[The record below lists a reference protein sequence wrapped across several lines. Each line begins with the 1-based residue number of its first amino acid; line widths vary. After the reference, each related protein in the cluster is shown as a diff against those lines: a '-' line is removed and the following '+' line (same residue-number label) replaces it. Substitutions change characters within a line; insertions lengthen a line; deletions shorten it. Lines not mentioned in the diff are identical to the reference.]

1 MAAVLWSAKYRSAW
15 KTQAPSAWASR
26 IARASSP
33 ARGCWAASTA
43 ARTTSTHTSKRR
55 CRRSSVVASVGG
67 EFRGHWSAVAA
78 RSLTRVSGASD
89 PVRRPFPQAPA
100 GGGAYAVGMRI
111 HARRAILLAL
121 GWLPA
126 AAAAQQVFKCVAGDE
141 VAYQSTPCAAGQAT
155 EKAWEHGTY
164 APPDESY
171 LQRIRQMEAA
181 SRQRD
186 TQRRNASGPARSNSS
201 RRGAGA
207 AARGKSSIGRCDAAK
222 AQRDRELYR
231 LGPWR
236 KIEDLRRRDP
246 AVAEACKP

>member
-1 MAAVLWSAKYRSAW
+1 ML
-15 KTQAPSAWASR
+15 
-26 IARASSP
+26 
-33 ARGCWAASTA
+33 RGT
-43 ARTTSTHTSKRR
+43 
-55 CRRSSVVASVGG
+55 
-67 EFRGHWSAVAA
+67 
-78 RSLTRVSGASD
+78 LL
-89 PVRRPFPQAPA
+89 
-100 GGGAYAVGMRI
+100 
-111 HARRAILLAL
+111 ILLAMI
-121 GWLPA
+121 PA
-126 AAAAQQVFKCVAGDE
+126 AHGQSINKCKHPRTGAVAYSSSPCPSTEAEWKAEFEGTGDARDRDRMTAAQQVFKCVAGDE
-141 VAYQSTPCAAGQAT
+141 VAYQSAPCAAGQAT

-201 RRGAGA
+201 RRGTGA